1 MVGRAERS
9 LLGRRAGRRRCDPFD
24 PLIRDRDYALRRE
37 YAGPDDERDNV
48 VALGDPVLDARRR
61 GQRADR
67 RRRHRDVVQAANNGA
82 TSCLFPN
89 GTGNCPALAE
99 SDLRPLATSWSPAVP
114 TAAYSTTVTI
124 AAQEASAAPAGFA
137 GLYFVVPLT
146 FSGTLGSWTAALAY
160 AAANFE
166 L

>member
-1 MVGRAERS
+1 MTTLYGESTQAQTTSEITSS
-9 LLGRRAGRRRCDPFD
+9 LLATQ
-24 PLIRDRDYALRRE
+24 YWT
-37 YAGPDDERDNV
+37 
-48 VALGDPVLDARRR
+48 LGDAASAPTDA
-61 GQRADR
+61 GAIEMS
-67 RRRHRDVVQAANNGA
+67 VQAANNGA